1 MAPVRDDPN
10 LHQRVITGDELWVY
24 GYDVETKASSSQWR
38 MKSKEELNKIIK
50 NDFLKCFEDW
60 KNINTSVSINKCII
74 SGGDYFD
81 GDKIDIH
88 E

>member
-1 MAPVRDDPN
+1 M
-10 LHQRVITGDELWVY
+10 LQRVITGDESWVY
-24 GYDVETKASSSQWR
+24 GYDVKTKAQSSQWKLPHEPR
-38 MKSKEELNKIIK
+38 LKSKEELNKITK

-60 KNINTSVSINKCII
+60 KKPWHNCII
-74 SGGDYFD
+74 SGGDYFE